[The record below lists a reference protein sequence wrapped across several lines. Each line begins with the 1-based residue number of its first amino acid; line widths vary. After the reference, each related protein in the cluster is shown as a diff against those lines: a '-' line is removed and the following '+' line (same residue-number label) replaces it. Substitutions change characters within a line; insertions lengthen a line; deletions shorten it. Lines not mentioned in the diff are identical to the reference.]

1 MKGRRRNRETMRE
14 YLFATADLSQQVG
27 YPLSCTYHI
36 LIRDFSPPIS
46 CESYG
51 IRVTLDQTGEMEAI
65 PDLTVLPS
73 HITELAKQLAKGGVT
88 PCTLRSVVEDWLP

>member
-1 MKGRRRNRETMRE
+1 MRE
-14 YLFATADLSQQVG
+14 YVIATADLSQQVG

-36 LIRDFSPPIS
+36 LIKDVSPPIN

-51 IRVTLDQTGEMEAI
+51 IRVTLDQTGETEDI
-65 PDLTVLPS
+65 PDITLLPS
-73 HITELAKQLAKGGVT
+73 QITHLAQQLAKGGVT